1 MEAAPFMKSVLPALD
16 SFTVDADDT
25 SLALPPEDNTKT
37 HSTDRSF
44 RVQQQVQ
51 LTLAR
56 KGKKTTSNG
65 KIVVYNVFFI
75 ESARINKVCK
85 D

>member
-1 MEAAPFMKSVLPALD
+1 MTLLESYGIMEAPPFMKSVLPALD
-16 SFTVDADDT
+16 SFTLDADDT
-25 SLALPPEDNTKT
+25 SLALPPKDNTKA
-37 HSTDRSF
+37 HSSDRSF

-65 KIVVYNVFFI
+65 KL
-75 ESARINKVCK
+75 
-85 D
+85 